1 MPVND
6 YPSKVYDWGYYYEEG
21 THEYY
26 ALFNSKAKIN
36 TFKGLKWH
44 LHALLY
50 LNPEMAP
57 DRFYVLAAY
66 IAAVE
71 NGFVTFNIDKERLS
85 AIVKG
90 VLNRDMNYAPP
101 NRKRKI
107 VFKDGIGLSTIEK
120 LKIVGSLI
128 GKNKNANPSDIYE
141 IMLYIHDKGEKVT
154 IRKVAKL
161 LNISE
166 RTVHRNITLELKNE
180 KDLLNKELNEKL
192 QH

>member
-36 TFKGLKWH
+36 TFKSLKWH

-50 LNPEMAP
+50 LNPDMAP
-57 DRFYVLAAY
+57 NRFNTLASY
-66 IAAVE
+66 ITDIE
-71 NGFVTFNIDKERLS
+71 NGFVTFNIDRERLDV
-85 AIVKG
+85 IIKE
-90 VLNRDMNYAPP
+90 VLSRDMNYAPP

-107 VFKDGIGLSTIEK
+107 VFKDGIGLSAIEK

-166 RTVHRNITLELKNE
+166 RTVHRNITPELKNE